1 MCRGGQEVALG
12 QPSISAEAAKE
23 PESEGGKEL
32 SELIVDSRHMKEK
45 NQNLTNIPYGAD
57 CLDVKIDIL
66 NLLRYCCFHL

>member
-1 MCRGGQEVALG
+1 MTMQKGPVTFAHTVDYVTRRNSEL
-12 QPSISAEAAKE
+12 KE

-66 NLLRYCCFHL
+66 NLLRK